1 MQRRQFYSRLLA
13 ALAVSGFSASTVL
26 AATPSP
32 APRKRLLARALKP
45 GDTIGLI
52 TPGSYI
58 SDSALQKAVANI
70 ESLGFRVKMG
80 AHIRAQYGFVA
91 GADAERIADLH
102 AMFADPAVAGVWCAR
117 GGYGCSRLLPYID
130 YNLIRKNPKVLIGYS
145 DITALLQ
152 AVYRYAGLV
161 GFHGPV
167 GASDFSDYT
176 RAQCLAVVAEGK
188 SPYEIPLADG
198 NNVAD
203 NEAYQGF
210 VIRSGQAEG
219 ILAGGNLSLLAALA
233 GTPYDLD
240 PRGKLIFIEEIG
252 EKPYRIDRMLTQLRQ
267 SWPLGAANGIAL
279 GIFEDCQPESGDLSL
294 SLPDTLRDRLAEL
307 ALPCA
312 YGLSFGHIAHQCT
325 LPVGIRA
332 RFDAEKRS
340 LTLLEPAVS
349 LD

>member
-1 MQRRQFYSRLLA
+1 MQRRQFNSRLIGAMA
-13 ALAVSGFSASTVL
+13 AIGLSTGHL
-26 AATPSP
+26 TAATPP
-32 APRKRLLARALKP
+32 APRKRLLPRALKP

-58 SDSALQKAVANI
+58 SDSSLQKAVTNL
-70 ESLGFRVKMG
+70 ESLGFSVKMG
-80 AHIRAQYGFVA
+80 ANIRAQRGFTA
-91 GADAERIADLH
+91 GADAERLADLH
-102 AMFADPAVAGVWCAR
+102 AMFADPSVAGVWCAR
-117 GGYGCSRLLPYID
+117 GGYGCSRLLPYMD
-130 YNLIRKNPKVLIGYS
+130 YELIKKNPKVLIGYS

-152 AVYRYAGLV
+152 AVYRYTGLV

-176 RAQCLAVVAEGK
+176 RAQCLAVISEGK
-188 SPYEIPLADG
+188 APYEIPLAEG
-198 NNVAD
+198 NNIAD
-203 NEAYQGF
+203 NVAYEGF
-210 VIRSGQAEG
+210 VVQGGEAEG
-219 ILAGGNLSLLAALA
+219 LLAGGNLSLLAALA

-267 SWPLGAANGIAL
+267 SWPLNAANGIAL
-279 GIFEDCQPESGDLSL
+279 GVFEDCQPESDDLSL
-294 SLPDTLRDRLAEL
+294 SLADTLRDRLAEL
-307 ALPCA
+307 KLPCA

-325 LPVGIRA
+325 LPIGIRA

-349 LD
+349 QN